1 MLGISLYALDVS
13 GSEGSHKGGARKAS
27 PCTRRSRAAKLQR
40 QAEGKQHQAPR
51 GKRYPQ
57 RISLTLA
64 FVINQNNGFI
74 LRKAYNHNNKPIL
87 RKAYINNNGPILR
100 KTINNGP
107 ILRKAINNGPIRLGL
122 IPNKGYANNGPV
134 R

>member
-1 MLGISLYALDVS
+1 MSGFPIGLGLPNFNDKL
-13 GSEGSHKGGARKAS
+13 KAS
-27 PCTRRSRAAKLQR
+27 SIKPL
-40 QAEGKQHQAPR
+40 E
-51 GKRYPQ
+51 
-57 RISLTLA
+57 
-64 FVINQNNGFI
+64 
-74 LRKAYNHNNKPIL
+74 AYNHNNKPIL